1 MKKIDSI
8 ALASFLVAF
17 VAACEARLVSAQEP
31 AKVDFVRDVQP
42 LFKAH
47 CTSCHG
53 AKQQKNGLRLDRRR
67 DALRGGVANQIAPGN
82 SEASHLFFRL
92 VGDRDGLQMPPDGP
106 LASEQI
112 KVVKAWI
119 DQGAEWPDE
128 ASGETPPP
136 PSDPMATRLMDLLRE
151 GDRAAF
157 RELLR
162 SDPKSATLKG
172 LGGSTPLMYATLY
185 GDAESVRLLLE
196 DGSDPNIRNDAG
208 ATALMWG
215 VDNLDC
221 QLNSKTGPCQIKSP
235 ALSCP
240 YQGATFRLSLLL
252 PENQTVVRTL
262 PCRIASQ
269 SHWASLAQAPVPP
282 RPRLQRLVDEPYL
295 SYQCKR
301 LNSASASK

>member
-162 SDPKSATLKG
+162 SDPKL
-172 LGGSTPLMYATLY
+172 
-185 GDAESVRLLLE
+185 
-196 DGSDPNIRNDAG
+196 
-208 ATALMWG
+208 
-215 VDNLDC
+215 
-221 QLNSKTGPCQIKSP
+221 
-235 ALSCP
+235 
-240 YQGATFRLSLLL
+240 
-252 PENQTVVRTL
+252 
-262 PCRIASQ
+262 AS
-269 SHWASLAQAPVPP
+269 S
-282 RPRLQRLVDEPYL
+282 
-295 SYQCKR
+295 
-301 LNSASASK
+301 